1 MRRWLVVIA
10 VVFLAGCGGTAAP
23 TATPAR
29 TPSPT
34 AARSAS
40 LAASTTPVVGSVAPP
55 PSPSVAPPT
64 STGTASALPAAP
76 SAQPTT
82 AASPTLPGATPVLT
96 PTAAAAPATPGR
108 VEVAVENVGNYRSAF
123 GVLYFI
129 GEVVNAGDLEVT
141 NLQIAVTL
149 IGDAGQVVASG
160 QANAIGVNVLPA
172 GQRTVWAAPISN
184 APAQWK
190 EERVRPQAVAATAET
205 RAAFAAGLT
214 VERAEVNPPADP
226 AAGLTVAGLVRN
238 SGTGVARFPLV
249 TVGCYDAAGKLIMVD
264 SGPAQ
269 QQEIAPG
276 ATAPYQV
283 AVPNLKEPPA
293 KVAAYARAAAVR

>member
-10 VVFLAGCGGTAAP
+10 VVFLAGCGGTPAP

-29 TPSPT
+29 PPSPT
-34 AARSAS
+34 AVRSAS
-40 LAASTTPVVGSVAPP
+40 PAASAAPVVASV
-55 PSPSVAPPT
+55 SPTAVPPT
-64 STGTASALPAAP
+64 STSTAVAAP
-76 SAQPTT
+76 VTPSVQSTT
-82 AASPTLPGATPVLT
+82 VASPTLSAATPVLT
-96 PTAAAAPATPGR
+96 PTAAAVPATPGR
-108 VEVAVENVGNYRSAF
+108 VEVAVEQVGNYRSAF

-129 GEVVNAGDLEVT
+129 GEVVNTGDLEVT
-141 NLQIAVTL
+141 NLQIAITL

-160 QANAIGVNVLPA
+160 QANAIGVNVLAA

-205 RAAFAAGLT
+205 RAPFAAGLI

-226 AAGLTVAGLVRN
+226 AAGLTVAGVVRN
-238 SGTGVARFPLV
+238 SGTGAARFPLV
-249 TVGCYDAAGKLIMVD
+249 TVGCYDAAGTLIMVD

-293 KVAAYARAAAVR
+293 KVVAYARATAVR

>member
-1 MRRWLVVIA
+1 M
-10 VVFLAGCGGTAAP
+10 GT
-23 TATPAR
+23 
-29 TPSPT
+29 
-34 AARSAS
+34 
-40 LAASTTPVVGSVAPP
+40 
-55 PSPSVAPPT
+55 
-64 STGTASALPAAP
+64 
-76 SAQPTT
+76 
-82 AASPTLPGATPVLT
+82 
-96 PTAAAAPATPGR
+96 
-108 VEVAVENVGNYRSAF
+108 
-123 GVLYFI
+123 
-129 GEVVNAGDLEVT
+129 GDLEVT

-160 QANAIGVNVLPA
+160 QANAIGVNVLAA

-205 RAAFAAGLT
+205 RAPFAAGLI

-226 AAGLTVAGLVRN
+226 AAGLTVAGVVRN
-238 SGTGVARFPLV
+238 SGTGAARFPLV
-249 TVGCYDAAGKLIMVD
+249 TVGCYDAAGTLIPVD

-293 KVAAYARAAAVR
+293 KVVAYARATAVR